1 MRRSRRVGTGV
12 SLSPSLV
19 TAAEM
24 ARARRATD
32 KDDAAA
38 CQAPLVQCPRSRAE
52 VKMKGNV
59 DVERIRA
66 RLIEAEQG
74 GFTSLSP
81 EQIRTEIR
89 REMRRDKELLEPT
102 PKLAT
107 ALKKLRPLPSDESLP
122 DVDEGQLP
130 LDRNPLG

>member
-1 MRRSRRVGTGV
+1 
-12 SLSPSLV
+12 
-19 TAAEM
+19 
-24 ARARRATD
+24 
-32 KDDAAA
+32 
-38 CQAPLVQCPRSRAE
+38 
-52 VKMKGNV
+52 MKGNV

-66 RLIEAEQG
+66 RLIDAEQS
-74 GFTSLSP
+74 GFTALSP

-102 PKLAT
+102 PKRAA
-107 ALKKLRPLPSDESLP
+107 ALKKLGPLPSDESLR